1 MQCENEKILVSV
13 IVPVYNSEKYLEQC
27 LDSICAQTLKNIEII
42 CVDDGSMDS
51 SPELLQKYSEQ
62 DKRVKVLR
70 QQNQYAGI
78 ARNNGI
84 EHAQG
89 EYLVFWDSDDFF
101 MPEALEVLYER
112 ARQMDADICV
122 CGANQYFESKGKSY
136 PYNGYMNKNRIP
148 ETDCFNRE
156 TNPDYILNFTNEA
169 VWNKIYKRTFVEE
182 NHLTFPGFR
191 VGEDVFFAIVS
202 LCVAEKITTTPK
214 VLLEHRRNNPQSLV
228 GTSSLKPL
236 DPFMAWVEVAAFLDE
251 KNRMPEKSFVNK
263 VTGTL
268 QILLRRLQSGEAFD
282 AAVNYLREDNHL
294 ATLHIKAREEEY
306 YYHPEYARFT
316 EHLLND
322 GLQQFREYLTYSTYL
337 ELTEKVAE
345 IRGLKKENG
354 KYKKKNVELEKKSD
368 DALLTLKQTQK
379 ELEETRKKLA
389 KTQNKLQTAS
399 DKLEKSRQGCI
410 QMKNELDVRRKEADK
425 IRNSTSYRLGRAL
438 LWLPIKIRG
447 LFKKGNC

>member
-1 MQCENEKILVSV
+1 MQCENETILVSV

-42 CVDDGSMDS
+42 CVDDGSTDS

-101 MPEALEVLYER
+101 EPKALEMLYQR
-112 ARQMDADICV
+112 IVQMNADICV
-122 CGANQYFESKGKSY
+122 CGGNQYLESKEKSY

-156 TNPDYILNFTNEA
+156 SNPDYILNFTNVE
-169 VWNKIYKRTFVEE
+169 VWNKMYRKEFLKEQGLEFDSI
-182 NHLTFPGFR
+182 R
-191 VGEDVFFAIVS
+191 VGEDVVFSMAA
-202 LCVAEKITTTPK
+202 LCLAQKITTLPAALVNYRK
-214 VLLEHRRNNPQSLV
+214 NSEGGLV
-228 GTSSLKPL
+228 GTVSQRPVE
-236 DPFMAWVEVAAFLDE
+236 PFAAWVKLAEFLDA
-251 KNRMPEKSFVNK
+251 KGILPEKSFVNR
-263 VTGTL
+263 VAGTL
-268 QILLRRLQSGEAFD
+268 RNLLRRLQTEEAFD
-282 AAVNYLREDNHL
+282 AAVNYLQGGSLEKLHL
-294 ATLHIKAREEEY
+294 KEREETY
-306 YYHPEYARFT
+306 YYHPEYGQFVN
-316 EHLLND
+316 HLQKD
-322 GLQQFREYLTYSTYL
+322 TPQQLATYLTNSTFV
-337 ELTEKVAE
+337 EMTEKVAE

-354 KYKKKNVELEKKSD
+354 KSRKKCVELEKKNEDVS
-368 DALLTLKQTQK
+368 LQLKQIQK
-379 ELEETRKKLA
+379 ELEDTKKKLA
-389 KTQNKLQTAS
+389 KTQNKLQATS
-399 DKLEKSRQGCI
+399 DKLEDSRQSCR
-410 QMKNELDVRRKEADK
+410 QMKNELEVRRKETDK

-447 LFKKGNC
+447 LFRKGKH